1 MKEFQSPL
9 EVTSMINIGE
19 NTPNIKKAIST
30 KPEVFSFTS
39 SPCLLHDCFTFIGV
53 SSVINSYIRV
63 RVLSLTHIF
72 ITLMLPHSQNQ

>member
-1 MKEFQSPL
+1 MRENQIPL
-9 EVTSMINIGE
+9 EVATMINIGD

-30 KPEVFSFTS
+30 KPEVISFTS

-63 RVLSLTHIF
+63 SFLSLTLIF
-72 ITLMLPHSQNQ
+72 ITLMLPHSQN